1 MSEPRE
7 GIDLPGGAKD
17 DPPANFDAVRIAELE
32 YLRWHR
38 HSFRDPSK
46 VEENLVGLAFSG
58 GGIRSATTCLGVLQA
73 LSKMQILPLV
83 DYLCTVSGG
92 GYIGAC
98 LSSLLSLNQNEVER
112 SVAVPPNHRVMG
124 PGNLQPTKPCSY
136 QTNDRPGF
144 STEWP
149 KSPFRAERQD
159 RYGRL
164 GIDLVAHL
172 RTHGNFLIA
181 RRGLLKRESLRAVGH
196 LLTGVSYNLGM
207 FMATLFTL
215 SAVGML
221 LSQWLAPDMRDVFVR
236 SADTTVVAG
245 PTGPDALPT
254 RPDTAWLER
263 VTVDSTI
270 ARIRSVP
277 CDPAADGCVRETR
290 TDLRSPSLW
299 QRGVRNATLVAR
311 ATGASLLWPLIVGA
325 LLTIGVSLGIRRLL
339 KEYVTQGDVGDTDPK
354 PGESEDEA
362 YEVRVLRRIFLIV
375 VLVLLVTVV
384 AVRFRYVGCPPWLD
398 RIGLLAACRWLTVA
412 DPLRGTEQLV
422 MLIVPLAVL
431 VGARILSFLI
441 GALGPSLKSWTRRT
455 RSLWSAY
462 QAITVYGWYIM
473 LGLAFF
479 PLAAFA
485 LSDYRLSIGFGAL
498 GSLFLTR
505 LLASRRAVIGTGRI
519 RLAAPV
525 RRALL
530 ALAVVLVLVLGLIFF
545 GSLLVGFTLGELAL
559 ITLVGVA
566 LFLIFGVVVD
576 HNKLGPHYFYRDRLA
591 ETYLLSELPDE
602 EHKLHTYRDA
612 MEMPLSAL
620 HGKQADASTPAWKN
634 AAPYHLIS
642 AAINLGGSRDLTRK
656 DRKSGYW
663 LFSKLYCGSTH
674 TGFRPTASYR
684 DDETK
689 LARAIAISGAAASS
703 AIGTAT
709 FFAQAFAT
717 VVFNIRLGYWM
728 ENPHHPKSLTR
739 QEGFTFWPGHLW
751 RELSMNTTEHGRLVN
766 LSDGGHTGDNVGVYP
781 LFQRRCKIIIA
792 CDAERDST
800 LSFGSFTEALRHA
813 YVDLGVDVDIDLT
826 MLRPDPVTG
835 FSRSHC
841 AVGRVRYPDRPNQE
855 SFLIYMKNSL
865 TGDEPE
871 PILNYKS
878 ANPAFPHESTV
889 DQFFDDAQFE
899 SYRALGVHLAEHTF
913 GRWNTTKGF
922 EFVREQQWPR

>member
-1 MSEPRE
+1 MTARAPRSPRE
-7 GIDLPGGAKD
+7 GVDLPGGGKD
-17 DPPANFDAVRIAELE
+17 DPRASFEDVRSAELD
-32 YLRWHR
+32 YLWWHR
-38 HSFRDPSK
+38 HSSREDRRK
-46 VEENLVGLAFSG
+46 VDENLVGLAFSG

-98 LSSLLSLNQNEVER
+98 LSSLLSLGQKEVER
-112 SVAVPPNHRVMG
+112 S
-124 PGNLQPTKPCSY
+124 PGATQPTKPCTY
-136 QTNDRPGF
+136 QANDRPGF

-149 KSPFRAERQD
+149 TFPFRAERQD
-159 RYGRL
+159 SRGRL

-196 LLTGVSYNLGM
+196 LLTGISYNLGM
-207 FMATLFTL
+207 FLATLFTL
-215 SAVGML
+215 SAAGML
-221 LSQWLAPDMRDVFVR
+221 LTQSLAPDMRGVFVR
-236 SADTTVVAG
+236 SADTTAATR
-245 PTGPDALPT
+245 PTGPDALPS
-254 RPDTAWLER
+254 RPDTAWMDR

-270 ARIRSVP
+270 ARIRTVP
-277 CDPAADGCVRETR
+277 CDPAAEGCVRETR
-290 TDLRSPSLW
+290 TELQPPSLW

-311 ATGASLLWPLIVGA
+311 AAGASLIWPLLVGA
-325 LLTIGVSLGIRRLL
+325 LLSMGVSLGIRRFL
-339 KEYVTQGDVGDTDPK
+339 KPYVTQGDVGATDPK
-354 PGESEDEA
+354 PGESADEA

-375 VLVLLVTVV
+375 LLVVLVTA
-384 AVRFRYVGCPPWLD
+384 AVMRFRYVGCPAWLD
-398 RIGLLAACRWLTVA
+398 GIGLLAAACRWLTVA
-412 DPLRGTEQLV
+412 DPLRGTAQLV

-431 VGARILSFLI
+431 IGARILSFLI
-441 GALGPSLKSWTRRT
+441 GALGPSFKTWTRRS

-462 QAITVYGWYIM
+462 QAITVYGWYLM
-473 LGLAFF
+473 LGFALF

-485 LSDYRLSIGFGAL
+485 LSDYQLSIGFGAL

-505 LLASRRAVIGTGRI
+505 LLASRRAIIGTGKV

-545 GSLLVGFTLGELAL
+545 GSLLVGVTDLGWLGTITLG
-559 ITLVGVA
+559 GVL
-566 LFLIFGVVVD
+566 LFLIFGFVVD

-620 HGKQADASTPAWKN
+620 HGKPAGASTPAWKN
-634 AAPYHLIS
+634 PAPYHLIS

-674 TGFRPTASYR
+674 TGFRPTESYR
-684 DDETK
+684 RDETK
-689 LARAIAISGAAASS
+689 LGRAVAISGAAASS

-728 ENPHHPKSLTR
+728 ENPHHAKSLKR

-781 LFQRRCKIIIA
+781 LLQRRCKIIIA

-841 AVGRVRYPDRPNQE
+841 AVGRVRYPDRPDQE

-913 GRWNTTKGF
+913 SRWNTTKGF
-922 EFVREQQWPR
+922 ELVREQQWPR